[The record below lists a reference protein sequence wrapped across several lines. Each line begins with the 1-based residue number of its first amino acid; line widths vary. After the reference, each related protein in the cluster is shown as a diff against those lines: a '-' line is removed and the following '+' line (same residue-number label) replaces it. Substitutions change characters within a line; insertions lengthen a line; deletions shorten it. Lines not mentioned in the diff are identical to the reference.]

1 MKAVKLI
8 LLFVALILLAT
19 PGTLIFITALVILFQ
34 KEFASTIVCLVISLP
49 VLYGAKMCLSRID
62 KIKHP
67 EKYPEKKNEKTEVLE
82 EKENPEVVIE
92 DSGSENIEMVEN
104 PPSTRER
111 GYEPEYEIR
120 YVTAEGYESVRQIY
134 IHAFKGRYI
143 SAYCFLR
150 HEDRTFTLSHII
162 ECIDLKTGE
171 LITENL
177 HLYFN
182 KKFHTNFKL
191 EEMF

>member
-1 MKAVKLI
+1 MKTIKLI

-34 KEFASTIVCLVISLP
+34 KEFVSTIVCLVISLP
-49 VLYGAKMCLSRID
+49 LLYCAKKCISGID
-62 KIKHP
+62 QIRHP
-67 EKYPEKKNEKTEVLE
+67 EKYTKKKNEQTKVLE

-104 PPSTRER
+104 TPSTRER

-120 YVTAEGYESVRQIY
+120 YVSAEGYESVRQIY

-150 HEDRTFTLSHII
+150 HKDRTFTVSNII
-162 ECIDLKTGE
+162 ECIDLQTGE

>member
-1 MKAVKLI
+1 MKTIKLI
-8 LLFVALILLAT
+8 LLFVALVLLAT
-19 PGTLIFITALVILFQ
+19 PGTLLFVVAIVGLFQ
-34 KEFASTIVCLVISLP
+34 KQFDSAVMSLVISLP
-49 VLYGAKMCLSRID
+49 FLYVAKMCLSRID
-62 KIKHP
+62 RIRHP
-67 EKYPEKKNEKTEVLE
+67 EKYPNKKNEQTEVSE
-82 EKENPEVVIE
+82 EKENPEVVVE
-92 DSGSENIEMVEN
+92 DSGSENIEIVEN
-104 PPSTRER
+104 PPLTRER

-120 YVTAEGYESVRQIY
+120 YVTAEGHESVRQIY

-150 HEDRTFTLSHII
+150 HEDRTFTVSRII
-162 ECIDLKTGE
+162 ECIDLQTGE